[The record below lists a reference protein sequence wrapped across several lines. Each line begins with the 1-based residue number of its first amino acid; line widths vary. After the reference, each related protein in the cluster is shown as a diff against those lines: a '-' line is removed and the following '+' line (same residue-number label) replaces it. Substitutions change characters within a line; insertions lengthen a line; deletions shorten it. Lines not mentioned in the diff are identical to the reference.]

1 MTEPNVEI
9 VEGIEPQHVEDALRI
24 VYDAFDRK
32 LRHGFR
38 DADDLVRLFH
48 DSVDCANCHSAVAD
62 GRCLGLL
69 TFSVTGRE
77 FYRISAVSL
86 FSRFSPWR
94 ALRIIFNGILLY
106 GTPGPDEYYVESLS
120 VSAESRGL
128 GLGAALMRQAEE
140 QAVVLGKRKM
150 TLDVIGENE
159 GAIRLYQR
167 LGYRI
172 TRTQRGFWVRLAT
185 DSEIVHRMEK
195 SLASGSG

>member
-1 MTEPNVEI
+1 MPEPNVEI

-48 DSVDCANCHSAVAD
+48 DSVDRANCHSAVAD

-77 FYRISAVSL
+77 FYRMSAVSL

-94 ALRIIFNGILLY
+94 ALRIIFNGILLH
-106 GTPGPDEYYVESLS
+106 GTPRPDEYYVESLS

-140 QAVVLGKRKM
+140 QAAALGKRKM

-172 TRTQRGFWVRLAT
+172 VRTQRGFWVRLAT

-195 SLASGSG
+195 PLVAGGG